1 MHTDYNTLIKI
12 PGITP
17 TVITYLRSAM
27 ARHHIFWDIKIP
39 ESFENGCVRI
49 SIPKNMMY
57 DGLNTIRVYYDLL
70 HSTVK
75 VIDVGKRC

>member
-1 MHTDYNTLIKI
+1 
-12 PGITP
+12 
-17 TVITYLRSAM
+17 M